1 MTTFI
6 LDWRRSKMNNI
17 HLTKE
22 QVNYIIEY
30 LTEEEERVPVG
41 DVFDLITDRAEWI
54 EEAVEAWNGGAR

>member
-1 MTTFI
+1 
-6 LDWRRSKMNNI
+6 MNNI

-54 EEAVEAWNGGAR
+54 KEAVEAWNGGAR